1 MPSPGEATKDLGNLG
16 FVDAKT
22 EVGLKETGGMST
34 RVSIQDIPVEILSQK
49 LDEIIREEISSES
62 YVRYR
67 A

>member
-1 MPSPGEATKDLGNLG
+1 M
-16 FVDAKT
+16 DAKT

-49 LDEIIREEISSES
+49 LGEIIMDEVSSPG